1 MKSEDFEKVKII
13 GRGAFGEV
21 QLVRTGHHFRF
32 VFRSVLYVVYVDVDP
47 QCTKT
52 GLHCHLGPP

>member
-21 QLVRTGHHFRF
+21 QLVRTGHDSRF
-32 VFRSVLYVVYVDVDP
+32 QVLLVWVEVHVALKRVFYF
-47 QCTKT
+47 
-52 GLHCHLGPP
+52 HLGPP